1 MARVP
6 AAQRRQQ
13 FLEATIDVVAKHGVR
28 GATTR
33 EIANEAQAP
42 LAALHYCFESKDQVL
57 FEVHQMQLRSLVD
70 LLPEGDSRVGMAA
83 AAVRIIESAVD
94 RCIRHR
100 NWSLANAEL
109 EFWAQRHG
117 DGSVDGTKS
126 YEIYNHR
133 VEETL
138 RASCK
143 KGDDP
148 SLAEPLSGLISVLVD
163 GLNFQWFV
171 YQDEP
176 RLRADLATA
185 KRMVETYVAAR
196 RAPTRTALTAA
207 R

>member
-13 FLEATIDVVAKHGVR
+13 FLDATIDVVAKHGVR

-57 FEVHQMQLRSLVD
+57 FEVYQMQLRSLVD
-70 LLPEGDSRVGMAA
+70 RLPEGDTKAGMAA
-83 AAVRIIESAVD
+83 TAVD
-94 RCIRHR
+94 IIQKAVERCIRHR

-117 DGSVDGTKS
+117 DETVDGTNS
-126 YEIYNHR
+126 YEIYNR
-133 VEETL
+133 KVEETL
-138 RASCK
+138 RAACK

-171 YQDEP
+171 YQDEQ

-185 KRMVETYVAAR
+185 IGMIETYVAAR
-196 RAPTRTALTAA
+196 RTPA
-207 R
+207 RKARVPAR